1 LERAGL
7 SPDSRKHRGAHP
19 DDARLFAGDRIPILR
34 QATADLSWL
43 LTRGYAQ
50 ASSLKIVGDHH
61 GLTTR
66 QRVAVGRAA
75 CSDQQQKKRDS
86 TCLCAQEAK
95 GSGLA
100 IDGFNL
106 IITIE
111 ASLSGGVLLLTR
123 DGCIRDLS
131 SVHGS
136 YRSVVETESAVR
148 LIGET
153 LEALQPLSATWF
165 LDKPVSNSGRLAHR
179 MIDLS
184 AERGWQWDV
193 QLVMNPDAA
202 ISSSNLISITSDS
215 VILDRTSRWINF
227 GRYLI
232 ERNLPSAWVVNL
244 GDG

>member
-1 LERAGL
+1 L

-19 DDARLFAGDRIPILR
+19 DDPRLFAEDRIPILR
-34 QATADLSWL
+34 QATAELSWL
-43 LTRGYAQ
+43 LTRRYAQ

-61 GLTTR
+61 GLTAR

-75 CSDQQQKKRDS
+75 CSDQQRQKRDS
-86 TCLCAQEAK
+86 SRLHIEETK
-95 GSGLA
+95 GRALA

-106 IITIE
+106 IITVE
-111 ASLSGGVLLLTR
+111 ASMSGGVLLLAR

-136 YRSVVETESAVR
+136 YRSVLETEHAVR

-153 LEALQPLSATWF
+153 LEALQPRSATWF
-165 LDKPVSNSGRLAHR
+165 LDKPVSNSGRLASL
-179 MIDLS
+179 ILDLS
-184 AERGWQWDV
+184 GERGWQWDV

-202 ISSSNLISITSDS
+202 ISSGNLMSITSDS
-215 VILDRTSRWINF
+215 VILDRTSQWINF

-232 ERNLPSAWVVNL
+232 ECNLPSAWVVNL
-244 GDG
+244 GD